1 MPLCKN
7 PYINGWMPCPCGKCI
22 PCLINRKRLWKHRL
36 LLESY
41 CHEKSSFVTLTYTDK
56 ELYFQNDKTGEA
68 LPSPSLR
75 PRHLRNFLKRIR
87 KAVSPDILRFYG
99 VGEYGD
105 KSFRPHYHIALFGYT
120 PCWYGSTR
128 KHKHEAGTSCCPP
141 CDLLYKKWGHGGI
154 DNGTLENDSAAYI
167 AGYVTKKLT
176 NPNDQKAIAL
186 LQGRH
191 PEFARMSNRPGIG
204 FDALDKIAEAL
215 LTQHGQY
222 MLTEHGDVPVS
233 LDHGG
238 RLFPLGRYLRQ
249 KLRQKISA
257 AETFDPQTGELKY
270 EAKEK
275 TAQAYQEEMRILLMA
290 ALQNSQTRK
299 ETTGLKKLIKER
311 DAQKIQNIETKHEIT
326 KKEKSL

>member
-1 MPLCKN
+1 MPLCRN

-41 CHEKSSFVTLTYTDK
+41 CHAQSSFVTLTYTDK
-56 ELYFQNDKTGEA
+56 KLYFQNDETGEA
-68 LPSPSLR
+68 LPSPSVC
-75 PRHLRNFLKRIR
+75 PKHLRDFIKRLR
-87 KAVSPDILRFYG
+87 KELPPRSIRFYG

-105 KSFRPHYHIALFGYT
+105 KSFRPHYHIALFGYH
-120 PCWYGSTR
+120 PCWFGSTR

-141 CDLLYKKWGHGGI
+141 CDLIYEKWGQGGI

-176 NPNDQKAIAL
+176 NPNDDKAHRL
-186 LQGRH
+186 LAGRH

-204 FDALDKIAEAL
+204 FPALEAITDAL
-215 LTQHGQY
+215 LTQYGPY
-222 MLTEHGDVPVS
+222 MLTEHGDVPTS

-238 RLFPLGRYLRQ
+238 KKFPLGRYLRQ
-249 KLRQKISA
+249 HLRRKIAA
-257 AETFDPQTGELKY
+257 AEIIDPETGEIKY

-275 TAQAYQEEMRILLMA
+275 TFQAYTEEMRTLYMA
-290 ALQNSQTRK
+290 ALKNPETKK
-299 ETTGLKKLIKER
+299 EIASFKHFIQLR
-311 DAQKIQNIETKHEIT
+311 DEQKIVNIETKHEIT